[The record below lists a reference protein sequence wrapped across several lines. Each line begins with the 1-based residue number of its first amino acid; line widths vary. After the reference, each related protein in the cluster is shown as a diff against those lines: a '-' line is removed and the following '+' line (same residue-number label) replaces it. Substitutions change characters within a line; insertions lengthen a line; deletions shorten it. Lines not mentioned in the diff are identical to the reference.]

1 MESRVKSPPHLL
13 TGTSLPHWIRLR
25 RRYGPISPRC
35 RRRARKIT
43 AGALLLGPTQMY
55 EKWRYGR
62 SVERV
67 ELHPEPVFIIGHW
80 QAGHSLL
87 HALMSQD
94 NQFGHVTLLHS
105 VLPRCF
111 LTLEPLARRFLK
123 NRLGKT
129 RRVDSFS
136 LSLDAPQ
143 GDDMAL
149 AGLSD
154 VSIYHAYTFPRHAVD
169 AFRRAVLLEG
179 LSSLELAAWRQTYYR
194 FLQKV
199 AWHTGRP
206 RLLLRNATNTGRIP
220 EILKIFPRA
229 KFIHLRRNPFA
240 VYAAQARR
248 WSELLGFWAL
258 QDDLPQSEKNLVF
271 DFYRQMLERYFRDAE
286 SLPSDQLI
294 EIGYEDLLNAP
305 LKTLRDIYN
314 QLEISGFERAESQF
328 SAGLEKESGRL
339 AGDETDLDDATREI
353 VAHQWRFAFNR
364 WGYSVASSPQACS

>member
-1 MESRVKSPPHLL
+1 MESRAKSPPHLL
-13 TGTSLPHWIRLR
+13 TGTSLSHWIRLR
-25 RRYGPISPRC
+25 RRYGPIAPRC

-43 AGALLLGPTQMY
+43 AGALLLGPAQLY
-55 EKWRYGR
+55 EKWRYGK
-62 SVERV
+62 SIARV

-87 HALMSQD
+87 HSLMCQD
-94 NQFGHVTLLHS
+94 DQFGHVTLLHS

-111 LTLEPLARRFLK
+111 LALEPLARKFLK

-154 VSIYHAYTFPRHAVD
+154 VSIYHAYTFPRHAVE
-169 AFRRAVLLEG
+169 AFQRAVLLEG
-179 LSSLELAAWRQTYYR
+179 LSPDELARWRQTYLS

-199 AWHTGRP
+199 AWHTGRS

-220 EILKIFPRA
+220 EILKIFPQA
-229 KFIHLRRNPFA
+229 KFIHLHRNPYA

-248 WSELLGFWAL
+248 WSELLGLWAL
-258 QDDLPQSEKNLVF
+258 QDELPQSGDDLVF
-271 DFYRQMLERYFRDAE
+271 NFYCQMLERYFRDAE
-286 SLPSDQLI
+286 SLPPHQRI
-294 EIGYEDLLNAP
+294 EVEHEDLLNSP
-305 LKTLRDIYN
+305 LKTLREIYN
-314 QLEISGFERAESQF
+314 QLEIPGFERAEPRV
-328 SAGLEKESGRL
+328 SAGLEKETGRL
-339 AGDETDLDDATREI
+339 AGDATDLDEATREL
-353 VAHQWRFAFNR
+353 VARRWRFAFDR
-364 WGYSVASSPQACS
+364 WGYSTAGPFQGSS